1 MIVAVTS
8 LGGVA
13 FAAALALGFAAKKFA
28 VEVDP
33 RELAVMDALPGA
45 NCGGCGFPGCSGF
58 AKAVVEG
65 VAPINGCPPG
75 GAGTVEKIAAAMGV
89 TAVSSEKMV
98 AVVNCQGDN
107 AKAKDKYRYLGIHD
121 CRTAQQ
127 LAGGPKLCPG
137 GCVGLATCAKVCP
150 FDAIE
155 ITAQGLAVVQREKC
169 TGCQKCVSA
178 CPRKVIS
185 MAPYSAT
192 VHVLCNS
199 HDKGPAV
206 KKYCEV
212 GCIACTLCKK
222 AVPEAY
228 VIENFL
234 ASVVYDKR
242 EGAEAAVE
250 KCPTKCIRDLA
261 TQGYPEGSSFKMPGA
276 VA

>member
-1 MIVAVTS
+1 
-8 LGGVA
+8 
-13 FAAALALGFAAKKFA
+13 
-28 VEVDP
+28 
-33 RELAVMDALPGA
+33 
-45 NCGGCGFPGCSGF
+45 
-58 AKAVVEG
+58 VEG

-75 GAGTVEKIAAAMGV
+75 GADTNDKNAAAMGV
-89 TAVSSEKMV
+89 TAEASEKMV

-107 AKAKDKYRYLGIHD
+107 VKAKDKYLYLGIRD

-127 LAGGPKLCPG
+127 LAGGPKQCPG

-155 ITAQGLAVVQREKC
+155 ITAQGLAVVNREKC

-178 CPRKVIS
+178 CPRQVIS

-199 HDKGPAV
+199 HDKGPLV

-222 AVPEAY
+222 AAPEAY
-228 VIENFL
+228 AIENFL
-234 ASVVYDKR
+234 AHVVYDKR
-242 EGAEAAVE
+242 EGAEAGVE

-261 TQGYPEGSSFKMPGA
+261 TQGYPEGSSLKMPGA
-276 VA
+276 RV